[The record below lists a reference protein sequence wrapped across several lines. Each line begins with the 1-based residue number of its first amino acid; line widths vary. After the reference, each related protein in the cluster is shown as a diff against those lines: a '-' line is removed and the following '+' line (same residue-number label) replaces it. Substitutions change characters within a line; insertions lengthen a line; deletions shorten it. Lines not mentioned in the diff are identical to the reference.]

1 MESRGRS
8 CIPTV
13 IDLHSH
19 ILPGLDD
26 GAADWERSLAMA
38 RHAAADGISEIV
50 CTPHWMPGKY
60 ENRRTEILARL
71 EEFRARIAEADIPL
85 TLHAGAELHLDAA
98 IAARVRGG
106 ELLTLADGGRY
117 ILLELP
123 EEALPDGMEDFFW
136 NLQLEGL
143 RPILSHVERNPV
155 LRRDPA
161 RLRRWVETGVL
172 TQITAASLAGRFS
185 NGTREFALQL
195 LKQRLAHVLATDAH
209 GMSTRKPELS
219 AALKEVEAVVG
230 AEAANRMVRGIP
242 EKILRGESVEPDEPL
257 PFEEPAEALPFMQRL
272 RAIFRGSGL

>member
-1 MESRGRS
+1 M
-8 CIPTV
+8 

-38 RHAAADGISEIV
+38 QHAAADGISEIV
-50 CTPHWMPGKY
+50 CTPHWVPGKY
-60 ENRRTEILARL
+60 ENQRTEILARL
-71 EEFRARIAEADIPL
+71 EEFRVRIDEAGIPL
-85 TLHAGAELHLDAA
+85 ILHPGAELHLDAD
-98 IAARVRGG
+98 IAARIRSG

-136 NLQLEGL
+136 NLQLEGF

-161 RLRRWVETGVL
+161 RLLRWVESGVL

-185 NGTREFALQL
+185 NGTREFAVQL
-195 LKQRLAHVLATDAH
+195 LKQRLAHILATDAH
-209 GMSTRKPELS
+209 GMSTRKPELAS
-219 AALKEVEAVVG
+219 ARKEVEDLVG
-230 AEAANRMVRGIP
+230 AEAAARMVRETP
-242 EKILRGESVEPDEPL
+242 ERVLRGESVDPPEPL
-257 PFEEPAEALPFMQRL
+257 PFEEPSKGVPFMKRL
-272 RAIFRGSGL
+272 QALLRGSGL

>member
-1 MESRGRS
+1 M
-8 CIPTV
+8 

-26 GAADWERSLAMA
+26 GAADWDRSLAMA
-38 RHAAADGISEIV
+38 RHAVADGISEIV
-50 CTPHWMPGKY
+50 CTPHWVPGKY

-71 EEFRARIAEADIPL
+71 EEFRARIAEAEIPI
-85 TLHAGAELHLDAA
+85 TLHSGAELHLDAH
-98 IAARVRGG
+98 IAARIRSG

-136 NLQLEGL
+136 NLQLEGY

-155 LRRDPA
+155 LRRDPD
-161 RLRRWVETGVL
+161 RLLRWVESGVL

-185 NGTREFALQL
+185 DGTREFALRL

-209 GMSTRKPELS
+209 GMSTRKPEL
-219 AALKEVEAVVG
+219 AAAVKEAESIVG
-230 AEAANRMVRGIP
+230 PEAAKRMVREIP
-242 EKILRGESVEPDEPL
+242 EKILRGESVDPAEPL
-257 PFEEPAEALPFMQRL
+257 PFEEPSEGPPFMQRL
-272 RAIFRGSGL
+272 RAMFR